1 MKLSVVIACF
11 NGADFIANQLE
22 ALASQRYAGPWELV
36 ISDNGST
43 DESLAIVK
51 TYRERIPELRIVDS
65 SDRQS
70 RAHARNVGVDV
81 ATGDALLFLDQDDQV
96 ASGWL
101 AAMSKALHENDF
113 VACRVETEK
122 LNKPLVRKSRGCF
135 QRRGLQKY
143 TYPSFLPHAAG
154 CTLGIKRSLHKE
166 IGGLDETFFSLDDTD
181 YCWRIQLRGTKLHF
195 VPDAV
200 LHYRYRK
207 KFTDLFRQA
216 FEYSEE
222 NVKLYKRYC
231 TLGMPMLTWR
241 DPILRWKQLIKRLY
255 RIRNKGDFAHC
266 LWLLGWRS
274 GRLIGS
280 IKYKVFA
287 L

>member
-1 MKLSVVIACF
+1 
-11 NGADFIANQLE
+11 
-22 ALASQRYAGPWELV
+22 
-36 ISDNGST
+36 
-43 DESLAIVK
+43 
-51 TYRERIPELRIVDS
+51 
-65 SDRQS
+65 
-70 RAHARNVGVDV
+70 
-81 ATGDALLFLDQDDQV
+81 
-96 ASGWL
+96 
-101 AAMSKALHENDF
+101 MSKALHENDF

-135 QRRGLQKY
+135 Q
-143 TYPSFLPHAAG
+143 
-154 CTLGIKRSLHKE
+154 KE

-231 TLGMPMLTWR
+231 TLGMPMLTWK

-255 RIRNKGDFAHC
+255 RIRNKGDLAHC

>member
-1 MKLSVVIACF
+1 MKLSVIIACF
-11 NGADFIANQLE
+11 NGADFIADQLE
-22 ALASQRYAGPWELV
+22 ALASQCYAGPWELV

-51 TYRERIPELRIVDS
+51 TYRDRIPELRIVDS

-70 RAHARNVGVDV
+70 RAYARNVGVEA
-81 ATGDALLFLDQDDQV
+81 ATGDALLFLDQDDAV

-122 LNKPLVRKSRGCF
+122 LNRSFVRKSRGGF

-143 TYPSFLPHAAG
+143 IYPSFLPHAAG

-166 IGGLDETFFSLDDTD
+166 IGGLDEAFFSLDDTD
-181 YCWRIQLRGTKLHF
+181 YCWRIQLRGTNLHF
-195 VPDAV
+195 VPEAV

-207 KFTDLFRQA
+207 KLNDLFRQA
-216 FEYSEE
+216 LEYSED
-222 NVKLYKRYC
+222 NVKLYKRYR

-241 DPILRWKQLIKRLY
+241 EPILYWKQLIKRLY
-255 RIRNKGDFAHC
+255 RIRDKGDFARC
-266 LWLLGWRS
+266 LWMLGWRI

-280 IKYKVFA
+280 IKCKVFA